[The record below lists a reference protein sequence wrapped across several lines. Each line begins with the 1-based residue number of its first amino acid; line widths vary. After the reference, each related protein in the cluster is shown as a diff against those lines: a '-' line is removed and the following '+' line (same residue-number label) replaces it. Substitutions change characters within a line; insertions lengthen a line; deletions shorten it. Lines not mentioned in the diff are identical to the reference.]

1 MTVDLHRKWLITMT
15 VMMSTVMA
23 ALDGSIVNVAMPA
36 MRGSLGASTN
46 EITWIATAYMLA
58 NVVTM
63 PAIAFLS
70 SRFGRCRY
78 FFWSVVLFGA
88 GSALCGIA
96 WDMPSMIVA
105 RIIQGVGGGALI
117 PISQAILRETF
128 PPEEQ
133 GKAMGIYGMGIVLGP
148 ALGPTLGG
156 WLTDNFSWPW
166 IFYVNIP
173 FVLVNL
179 FLIPAFLKDPPYL
192 ERSRGKIDIFGL
204 ATMAIGLSCLQIL
217 LEKGQEHDWF
227 QSSFILKLAVVSSV
241 AIALFVWKELTT
253 EHPAVQL
260 RVLRNVPL
268 ATGTTL
274 GAIFGMG
281 LFGSLFLLPLFIQQ
295 VRGYSAMD
303 AGMAMLPRSLAMA
316 LTMPLAGRIYNRA
329 GPRNMIGVGL
339 VLSIFSFFALGRLSP
354 ETSVWN
360 LFLPQMLQGLAF
372 GLIFVSLSTA
382 ALSTVD
388 RRNMTAATGLY
399 NLIRTIFGSVG
410 LALSA
415 TMLNRASVAARS
427 SLVSGLTPVSDNTS
441 AWLGG
446 MASGLV
452 AGGVETNEAT
462 SRALAMLDGM
472 VNRQA
477 SVIGYN
483 HVFMLVG
490 LLFAASLPLVIL
502 LRSGSPGRG
511 ENRDQGETAA
521 V

>member
-1 MTVDLHRKWLITMT
+1 MAIDLHRKWLITMT

-78 FFWSVVLFGA
+78 FFWSVVLFGV

-96 WDMPSMIVA
+96 WDMPSMIASRV
-105 RIIQGVGGGALI
+105 IQGIGGGALI

-128 PPEEQ
+128 PLEEQ

-173 FVLVNL
+173 FVIVNL
-179 FLIPAFLKDPPYL
+179 FLIPAFLQDPPYL
-192 ERSRGKIDIFGL
+192 ERSRGKIDVFGL
-204 ATMAIGLSCLQIL
+204 AAMAIGLSCLQIL
-217 LEKGQEHDWF
+217 LEKGQEYDWF
-227 QSSFILKLAVVSSV
+227 QSSFILKLAVVSTV
-241 AIALFVWKELTT
+241 AIALFVWKELTI

-281 LFGSLFLLPLFIQQ
+281 LFGCLFLLPLFIQQ

-303 AGMAMLPRSLAMA
+303 AGIAMLPRSLAMA
-316 LTMPLAGRIYNRA
+316 LTMPLAGRLYNRV
-329 GPRNMIGVGL
+329 GPRKMIGVGL
-339 VLSIFSFFALGRLSP
+339 VLSILSFFMLGRLSP

-360 LFLPQMLQGLAF
+360 LFWPQMLQGLAF
-372 GLIFVSLSTA
+372 GMIFVSLSTA
-382 ALSTVD
+382 ALSTVE
-388 RRNMTAATGLY
+388 RRDMTAATGLY
-399 NLIRTIFGSVG
+399 NLVRTVFGSVG

-415 TMLNRASVAARS
+415 TMLNRASVAARV

-441 AWLGG
+441 SWLQNVT
-446 MASGLV
+446 SGLA
-452 AGGVETNEAT
+452 AGGVEKGEAA
-462 SRALAMLDGM
+462 SKALAMLDGL

-477 SVIGYN
+477 AVIGYN
-483 HVFMLVG
+483 HVFIMVG
-490 LLFAASLPLVIL
+490 FLFIACLPLVVL
-502 LRSGSPGRG
+502 LRSGSPARG
-511 ENRDQGETAA
+511 GDRR
-521 V
+521 